1 MALAQEEDNG
11 GGIPEW
17 VVTFGD
23 MMSLLL
29 TFFIMLVSMSEIKE
43 EQKYQ
48 EIVESLTRR
57 FGYETSARSLS
68 PGPVQARN
76 AKIAVAANEGRAR
89 RLNIMQGGDQVQA
102 PTGEHPRVRIIRPGE
117 KTYVG
122 TVIFFNQISAEL
134 DDVARKDLDIAAE
147 TFTGQPQ
154 KIEIRGHSSLH
165 PLPSDSPYT
174 NHWELAYARGWNTF
188 LYLTQEKNID
198 SERFRISVAGPHEPL
213 HLGSDPLAQREN
225 PRVEV
230 FMLQEVV
237 QDLMG
242 TREELDRRYR
252 DDTFATPDQT
262 TPTPQ
267 TSKQDPTT

>member
-1 MALAQEEDNG
+1 MALAPEEDAG

-29 TFFIMLVSMSEIKE
+29 TFFIMLVSMSEIKQ

-48 EIVESLTRR
+48 EVVESLTRR
-57 FGYETSARSLS
+57 FGYDTSVQSLS
-68 PGPVQARN
+68 PGPTKPRD
-76 AKIAVAANEGRAR
+76 AKLAETANEGRAR
-89 RLNIMQGGDQVQA
+89 RMNIMQGGDKAQA

-117 KTYVG
+117 KAYVG
-122 TVIFFNQISAEL
+122 AVIFFPQGSAEL
-134 DDVARKDLDIAAE
+134 DEVARRELDIVAKS
-147 TFTGQPQ
+147 FTGQPQ

-165 PLPSDSPYT
+165 PLPSDSPFKT
-174 NHWELAYARGWNTF
+174 HWELAYARGWNTF
-188 LYLTQEKNID
+188 EYLTREKNID
-198 SERFRISVAGPHEPL
+198 PKRLRISVAGPHEPL
-213 HLGSDPLAQREN
+213 HLNSEPLAQREN

-242 TREELDRRYR
+242 TREELDRRYT
-252 DDTFATPDQT
+252 DDKLPSPENAVPAPQDGKKA
-262 TPTPQ
+262 PQ
-267 TSKQDPTT
+267 T